1 MIKKCTLPMEAVEW
15 LERVASKVNFDQVQQ
30 APIGAGVC
38 ANCTESFR
46 FLNDIYVASYA
57 FSFRYAPT
65 ISSIFP
71 NMRSRFKKGSATF
84 KLVWK
89 F

>member
-1 MIKKCTLPMEAVEW
+1 MEAVEW

-38 ANCTESFR
+38 ANSTESFR
-46 FLNDIYVASYA
+46 FLNDIYMASYA
-57 FSFRYAPT
+57 FSFRYAPK
-65 ISSIFP
+65 ISSISP
-71 NMRSRFKKGSATF
+71 IWEVALKKGSVSF